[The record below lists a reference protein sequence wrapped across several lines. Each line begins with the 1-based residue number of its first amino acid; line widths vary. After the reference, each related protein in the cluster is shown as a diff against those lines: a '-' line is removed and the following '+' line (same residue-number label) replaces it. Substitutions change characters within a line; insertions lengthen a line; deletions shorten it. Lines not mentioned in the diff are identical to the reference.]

1 MHHAVGMSVI
11 LSSLKISRSVVSR
24 LPVDSNG
31 IDEVASFGV
40 SNDLKNPYEGTTRK
54 KVLT

>member
-11 LSSLKISRSVVSR
+11 LSSLKISRSVVSH
-24 LPVDSNG
+24 LPVDSYG